1 MRLVL
6 FSLVNVSAALLFG
19 MIAYLQGYGLGKVVV
34 QVIVVLVVLQL
45 AYVVW
50 LVVVSMLSS
59 NQAGPITG
67 PRKQDL
73 AKKSGQDVGAGAAD
87 QTGGH
92 VS

>member
-19 MIAYLQGYGLGKVVV
+19 LIAYFQGYGAGRIALH
-34 QVIVVLVVLQL
+34 VIVVLVVLQL

-50 LVVVSMLSS
+50 LVVVSLLPS
-59 NQAGPITG
+59 NPADATADPGPKNGSHKPGRDVVTG
-67 PRKQDL
+67 T
-73 AKKSGQDVGAGAAD
+73 AD
-87 QTGGH
+87 QSGGP